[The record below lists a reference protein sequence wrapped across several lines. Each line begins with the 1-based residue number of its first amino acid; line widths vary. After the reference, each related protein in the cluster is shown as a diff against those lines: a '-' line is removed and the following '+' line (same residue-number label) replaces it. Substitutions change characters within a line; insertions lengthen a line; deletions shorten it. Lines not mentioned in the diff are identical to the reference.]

1 MLYFGEPVGHV
12 KIQQTSKNIPQCYTL
27 DHPVYIIQ
35 LEKYKIEFSKCAR
48 LPGLLMTRMHDRLT
62 WVEFHALSSMLL
74 LIGQKS
80 KLVKL
85 VYLVNR
91 FFQMSSSRLQTFAR
105 KTEMEWQIIMRLL
118 MVIGYV
124 KDYLVGKLSRAN
136 CDGKKKTLLQI
147 QGGSKSYS

>member
-1 MLYFGEPVGHV
+1 MLHTRP
-12 KIQQTSKNIPQCYTL
+12 TSN
-27 DHPVYIIQ
+27 IIQ

-62 WVEFHALSSMLL
+62 WVEFHALSSTLL